1 MGGRHRPASPAM
13 KGLICQTRAV
23 PGQSRASHFPE
34 DQPETETNQK
44 AKEAMMMKKLSL
56 AAAILAATATTA
68 LAAGDYVDSNGC
80 THIDMGG
87 YYNLG
92 LEPGCG
98 RTAKEG
104 GWWIDAKRAGDDEED
119 TDK

>member
-1 MGGRHRPASPAM
+1 M
-13 KGLICQTRAV
+13 KR
-23 PGQSRASHFPE
+23 
-34 DQPETETNQK
+34 
-44 AKEAMMMKKLSL
+44 L
-56 AAAILAATATTA
+56 ATA
-68 LAAGDYVDSNGC
+68 LALILGASHSFASVIDEDCYL
-80 THIDMGG
+80 IDMGG